1 MHHALNFFAFLSAL
15 MVALSPDNTL
25 SAPVFFPFA
34 GQPYLGPN
42 TLFHTL
48 QELMLQTRQ
57 ARKKTV
63 MKERGFMLGTSVFFS
78 LQRYK
83 FINIIQRMQV
93 NGGAFDEKARLFA

>member
-1 MHHALNFFAFLSAL
+1 
-15 MVALSPDNTL
+15 
-25 SAPVFFPFA
+25 
-34 GQPYLGPN
+34 
-42 TLFHTL
+42 
-48 QELMLQTRQ
+48 MLQTRQ